1 MFEYPQGFERPTLNP
16 QNTKTMKLRRFFS
29 AAAAIAVAASFSSCA
44 YNPNGYD
51 TAYYGGGGYAPR
63 VSSGYYD
70 GYYDPYYSS
79 GYYGPSVVL
88 GSSYYYGG
96 RRYYGGH
103 NHRHNN
109 WAHSG
114 NWSGN
119 HSGNW
124 SGNHSGNWTRGNTS
138 PTRITGYS
146 GSRPSGYSGSRPSGY
161 SGSRPSGGYST
172 TKQGL
177 AERGSGGGY
186 RSRRN

>member
-1 MFEYPQGFERPTLNP
+1 
-16 QNTKTMKLRRFFS
+16 MKIRQFFS
-29 AAAAIAVAASFSSCA
+29 AAAALAVAASFSSCA

-51 TAYYGGGGYAPR
+51 TAYYGGGYARPV

-70 GYYDPYYSS
+70 GYYDPYYSP

-103 NHRHNN
+103 YWNDHNHGHNH
-109 WAHSG
+109 WAHSGSG
-114 NWSGN
+114 NWSG
-119 HSGNW
+119 
-124 SGNHSGNWTRGNTS
+124 GNHSGSWTHGSSN

-146 GSRPSGYSGSRPSGY
+146 GSRPGGYSGSRPS
-161 SGSRPSGGYST
+161 GYST